1 MSENDL
7 VQSRHP
13 VEYLKIL
20 FRRKWLFISPIFAG
34 LVLGIIACFTLPP
47 GYESSSV
54 ILVQEEKLINP
65 LIQGLAISTNTVQ
78 RMETIREQ
86 LLGWNSL
93 VALTKRLDLTK
104 NVKTQA
110 EFEKLILGLRKNIQ
124 VKMFG
129 PMLIRISYYGDKPA
143 ETQLIAQTLS
153 DILVDENM
161 RQQTKEATVAIDFIK
176 EQLDVYKRKISESE
190 VAELE
195 EQLKAL
201 LVDSTEQHPLVKELR
216 KKIEAA
222 KLKLGPGEYTASGG
236 DRPMTTPSYEVI
248 KKELDKLLAKD
259 DSDLTASTSTA
270 FASDSGEGNDPN
282 AAIYKLM
289 LMDKFD
295 SVLARDMRV
304 NENIY
309 NMLLQKLETA
319 KITQRLE
326 ASKEGT
332 RYEIID
338 PARMPLNPVKPNKIK
353 VIFLSLFLGACSG
366 VGLVFGREFMDQSF
380 LDIQDAKLTLDLPVL
395 GAISRL
401 TTQEEID
408 KERLKKKKVITIT
421 VSASVILIIIVML
434 IALLKR

>member
-1 MSENDL
+1 MSEIEL
-7 VQSRHP
+7 LQSRHP

-20 FRRKWLFISPIFAG
+20 FRRKWLFISPIFVG

-104 NVKTQA
+104 NIKTQA

-129 PMLIRISYYGDKPA
+129 PMLIKISYYGDKPA
-143 ETQLIAQTLS
+143 QTQLIAKTLS
-153 DILVDENM
+153 DILIDENM
-161 RQQTKEATVAIDFIK
+161 RQQTKEASVAINFIK
-176 EQLDVYKRKISESE
+176 EQLDVYKRKIDESE
-190 VAELE
+190 VAELQ

-216 KKIEAA
+216 KKIESA
-222 KLKLGPGEYTASGG
+222 KLKLGPGEYTTPIGE
-236 DRPMTTPSYEVI
+236 RPMTTPSYEVI

-259 DSDLTASTSTA
+259 NNGAATSTA
-270 FASDSGEGNDPN
+270 FASEASVGNDPN

-326 ASKEGT
+326 VSKEGT
-332 RYEIID
+332 RYDVID
-338 PARMPLNPVKPNKIK
+338 PARMPLNPVKPNKLK
-353 VIFLSLFLGACSG
+353 VIFLSLFLGTCSG

-380 LDIQDAKLTLDLPVL
+380 LDIQDAKLTLELPVL

-408 KERLKKKKVITIT
+408 KEKLKKKKVITIA
-421 VSASVILIIIVML
+421 VSTSVILIIIVML
-434 IALLKR
+434 FALLKR

>member
-1 MSENDL
+1 MSENEI
-7 VQSRHP
+7 VRNRHP

-65 LIQGLAISTNTVQ
+65 LIQGLAVSTNTVQ

-93 VALTKRLDLTK
+93 VALTKKLDLTK

-110 EFEKLILGLRKNIQ
+110 EFEKLILDLRKNIQ

-129 PMLIRISYYGDKPA
+129 PMLIKISYYGDKPA

-161 RQQTKEATVAIDFIK
+161 RQQTKEASVAIDFIK
-176 EQLDVYKRKISESE
+176 EQLAVYKRKISESE

-222 KLKLGPGEYTASGG
+222 KLKLGPGEYTTSSGE
-236 DRPMTTPSYEVI
+236 RPMTTPSYEVI

-259 DSDLTASTSTA
+259 DSNLVASAA
-270 FASDSGEGNDPN
+270 FASEANVGNDPN

-338 PARMPLNPVKPNKIK
+338 PARMPLKPVKPNKIK

-380 LDIQDAKLTLDLPVL
+380 LDIQDAKLTLELPVL
-395 GAISRL
+395 GGISRL

-408 KERLKKKKVITIT
+408 KERLKKKKVITIA
-421 VSASVILIIIVML
+421 VSVSVILIIIVML
-434 IALLKR
+434 IALLKS

>member
-1 MSENDL
+1 MSENEL
-7 VQSRHP
+7 LQSRHP

-104 NVKTQA
+104 NIKTQA

-129 PMLIRISYYGDKPA
+129 PMLIKISYYGNTPA
-143 ETQLIAQTLS
+143 QTQLIAKTLS
-153 DILVDENM
+153 DILIDENM
-161 RQQTKEATVAIDFIK
+161 RQQTKEASVAINFIK
-176 EQLDVYKRKISESE
+176 EQLDVYKRKIDESE
-190 VAELE
+190 VAELQ

-216 KKIEAA
+216 KKIESA
-222 KLKLGPGEYTASGG
+222 KLKLGPGDHDYTTNEKPIS
-236 DRPMTTPSYEVI
+236 PPSYEVI

-259 DSDLTASTSTA
+259 DSNLAASTA
-270 FASDSGEGNDPN
+270 FASEASEGNDPN

-326 ASKEGT
+326 VSKEGT
-332 RYEIID
+332 RYDVID
-338 PARMPLNPVKPNKIK
+338 PARMPLNPVKPNKLK
-353 VIFLSLFLGACSG
+353 VIFLSLFLGTCSG

-380 LDIQDAKLTLDLPVL
+380 LDIQDAKLTLELPVL

-408 KERLKKKKVITIT
+408 KEKLKKKKVITIA
-421 VSASVILIIIVML
+421 VSTSVVLIIIVML